1 MSLSNK
7 ELMRGNIVCYDGK
20 PRIVKA
26 VSELIMLEGD
36 KNWIG
41 GSLMNGEPITPPW
54 LERLKFQWD
63 ELTWSNKN
71 VWLAPNDDAYDV
83 FLHGIS
89 GGVSRRISYVHQLQL
104 IYFAMTGEHLILP
117 KLPK

>member
-1 MSLSNK
+1 MISPL
-7 ELMRGNIVCYDGK
+7 EIMRNSILCHEGK
-20 PRIVKA
+20 VKA
-26 VSELIMLEGD
+26 VKAIGD
-36 KNWIG
+36 YIQFADAKVWIG
-41 GSLMNGEPITPPW
+41 GSMVEGEPITPSW

-63 ELTWSNKN
+63 ELTWGNKN

-104 IYFAMTGEHLILP
+104 IYFAMIGEHLILP